1 MSREEVR
8 FMRLLVLFDLPVK
21 TKDDRKEAAAFRHFL
36 IKDGY
41 DMLQL
46 SVYMRICRGRDA
58 VDKHMRRLALSL
70 PPKGCV
76 RVLELTDRQYARMQ
90 ILVGPEK
97 PVEKVATQQLL
108 LF

>member
-1 MSREEVR
+1 MAQEGDR

-21 TKDDRKEAAAFRHFL
+21 TKQDRKEASAFRTFL
-36 IKDGY
+36 QKDGY
-41 DMLQL
+41 DMIQL

-58 VDKHMRRLALSL
+58 IEKHMRRLEASL

-76 RVLELTDRQYARMQ
+76 RVLELTDKQYTRMQ
-90 ILVGPEK
+90 ILVGAPK
-97 PVEKVATQQLL
+97 PVEKIATEQLT